1 MNTENQKIEHWDQE
15 NNYLIRTI
23 TFKNFKEAIKAMN
36 LIGDVAEEINHHP
49 NWSNSYNK
57 LEIKLFT
64 HTTGGVTDLDYTLAG
79 KINDIISA
87 NF

>member
-1 MNTENQKIEHWDQE
+1 MKTDSQKIEHWDQE
-15 NNYLIRTI
+15 NNYLTRTI
-23 TFKNFKEAIKAMN
+23 TFKNFKEALKAMN
-36 LIGDVAEEINHHP
+36 LIGDAAEEINHHP

-64 HTTGGVTDLDYTLAG
+64 HTTGGITDLDFKLAI
-79 KINDIISA
+79 KINDIISD